1 MAGVDSNSEVDYIE
15 ELIDK
20 QEPIVKVLRV
30 LCLMSLVQGGIK
42 AKVLEHFKR
51 EIIQVCTARSGG
63 ILESSH
69 CPVQFTNT

>member
-1 MAGVDSNSEVDYIE
+1 VAGVDSNNEVDYIE

-30 LCLMSLVQGGIK
+30 LCLMSIVQGGLK

-51 EIIQVCTARSGG
+51 EIIQARHHLFSTT
-63 ILESSH
+63 
-69 CPVQFTNT
+69 VV